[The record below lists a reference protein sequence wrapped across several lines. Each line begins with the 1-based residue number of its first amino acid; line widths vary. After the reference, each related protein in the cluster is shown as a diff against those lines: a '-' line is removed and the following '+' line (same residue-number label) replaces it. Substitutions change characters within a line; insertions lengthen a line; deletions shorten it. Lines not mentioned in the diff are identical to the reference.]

1 VTSWKESG
9 PTVEKDE
16 NLGWKEAFAMLG
28 GLLVVGQNK
37 WGRGGVRKS
46 PDWNGKRDSSKKT

>member
-1 VTSWKESG
+1 MTGWKESG

-46 PDWNGKRDSSKKT
+46 PDWNG